1 METEKV
7 IGRSTRRAKCCIDC
21 NNVQVDAVDKEKE
34 VRCQTCWGVALSS
47 MNSRM
52 SDLEKKEVGSRI
64 VNCTECSGDILVRIG
79 EAEGEIEGAGYKCRK
94 CYEIVIGGLTTR
106 IDEMIESN
114 GGESDSEDS
123 IFHDARLAGGLCECK
138 PLKSKVNDMQ
148 KKIEETEELEE
159 ENRKN
164 EDLLRKSEAPQNEVG
179 GNRLEQLNEELSKCR
194 EQVKTNEVRL
204 LELNELAIQNARL
217 KKTLEECDGKLAAEI
232 AKVEELNEV
241 ITQIKQQNR
250 MYQEQLEEYKN
261 EGRAVGGRSEQIN
274 GWVPPKNGRRI
285 NGGSKGKG
293 DVSPGANWNP
303 PMMSTPRKE
312 NAKQQSQVETTNVKK
327 RSEPRTNTEDRSRFK
342 GREKIKVVGASIVRY
357 TDKVVGMKDEG
368 SEKISLGGAGI
379 KEIMEEAVSAAESA
393 YDNTKLF
400 INGGGNS
407 LKILGVNETVNS
419 VVQGLKRIESKNRFL
434 YTVFI
439 GICGRPKENR
449 SYDYAR
455 RLTNQRIRQE
465 IIEMQKKGSRVIFQ
479 DPDGML
485 HEDYHFARDG
495 VHLNRS
501 GVAQLGKLMKACLYD
516 SRNFSEA
523 SRGRVEQS
531 GRNDRGRLGSQRSNH

>member
-148 KKIEETEELEE
+148 KKIKELEE

-179 GNRLEQLNEELSKCR
+179 VNRLEQLNEELSKCR
-194 EQVKTNEVRL
+194 EQVKTKEVRL

-232 AKVEELNEV
+232 AN
-241 ITQIKQQNR
+241 
-250 MYQEQLEEYKN
+250 
-261 EGRAVGGRSEQIN
+261 
-274 GWVPPKNGRRI
+274 
-285 NGGSKGKG
+285 
-293 DVSPGANWNP
+293 
-303 PMMSTPRKE
+303 
-312 NAKQQSQVETTNVKK
+312 
-327 RSEPRTNTEDRSRFK
+327 
-342 GREKIKVVGASIVRY
+342 
-357 TDKVVGMKDEG
+357 
-368 SEKISLGGAGI
+368 
-379 KEIMEEAVSAAESA
+379 
-393 YDNTKLF
+393 
-400 INGGGNS
+400 
-407 LKILGVNETVNS
+407 
-419 VVQGLKRIESKNRFL
+419 
-434 YTVFI
+434 
-439 GICGRPKENR
+439 
-449 SYDYAR
+449 
-455 RLTNQRIRQE
+455 
-465 IIEMQKKGSRVIFQ
+465 
-479 DPDGML
+479 
-485 HEDYHFARDG
+485 
-495 VHLNRS
+495 
-501 GVAQLGKLMKACLYD
+501 
-516 SRNFSEA
+516 
-523 SRGRVEQS
+523 
-531 GRNDRGRLGSQRSNH
+531 